1 LGSQD
6 AALMLIYVPELSL
19 AFRGIMSNYYVNYFG
34 DLYFSIYEFLEQE
47 QLTTAVQLFPEFI
60 LILYLATLFIMF
72 FFSFYSTY
80 VNEEYTVDADFLSAN
95 NTVESEKELG
105 SLDDML
111 FGIIIVAYIFG

>member
-1 LGSQD
+1 
-6 AALMLIYVPELSL
+6 MLIYVPELSL